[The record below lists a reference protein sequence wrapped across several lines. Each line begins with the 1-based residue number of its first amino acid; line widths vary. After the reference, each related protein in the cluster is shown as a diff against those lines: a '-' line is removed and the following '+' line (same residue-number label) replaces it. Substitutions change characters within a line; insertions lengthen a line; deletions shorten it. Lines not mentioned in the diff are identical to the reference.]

1 MEAVKT
7 EIRQIQEDRK
17 RFLDLLLLADEEE
30 SMIDR
35 YLDRGDLFVLYDPDA
50 RAVCVV
56 TQGGEGEYE
65 IRNLAVA
72 QAFQRRGY
80 GRAMVS
86 FLFSHYKNRCRTM
99 TVGTGDSPMTIPF
112 YLACGFQEACRVKNY
127 MLDHY
132 DHPIYEN
139 GRQLFD
145 QVVFRKEFNQ
155 ES

>member
-1 MEAVKT
+1 M
-7 EIRQIQEDRK
+7 EIRQIHKNKKEY
-17 RFLDLLLLADEEE
+17 LPLLLLADEEG

-35 YLDRGDLFVLYDPDA
+35 YLERGDMFVLLDPDT

-56 TQGGEGEYE
+56 TQEGEGEYE
-65 IRNLAVA
+65 LKNLAVA
-72 QAFQRRGY
+72 PAFQRRGY

-86 FLFSHYKNRCRTM
+86 FLFSHYRTRCRTM
-99 TVGTGDSPMTIPF
+99 TVGTGDSPITIPF
-112 YLACGFQEACRVKNY
+112 YLSCGFHEACRVKNY

-145 QVVFRKEFNQ
+145 QVVFRKEFDQ
-155 ES
+155 EP